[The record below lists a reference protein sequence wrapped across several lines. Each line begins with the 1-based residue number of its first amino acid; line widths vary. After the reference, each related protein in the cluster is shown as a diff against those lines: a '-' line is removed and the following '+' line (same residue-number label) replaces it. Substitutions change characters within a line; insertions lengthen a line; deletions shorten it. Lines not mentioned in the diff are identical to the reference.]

1 MRRLDFPARLPV
13 GEGALGEGAR
23 LRFEPLPISGD
34 ARGHLSGVGAALR
47 VGLWPHS
54 PRRGASWR
62 MERNLEPTRAPQ
74 PQGPALARPLL
85 LYFGSRS
92 RMWLIWTHPTQP
104 PLTLQRLEHH
114 VDVFQAVR
122 IDVVRLSSNH
132 TRAKPKRPTRR
143 RR

>member
-74 PQGPALARPLL
+74 PQGP
-85 LYFGSRS
+85 GSCAGKTTIAIF
-92 RMWLIWTHPTQP
+92 WIPQ
-104 PLTLQRLEHH
+104 Q
-114 VDVFQAVR
+114 DVAHL
-122 IDVVRLSSNH
+122 DSSNAAALDSPAP
-132 TRAKPKRPTRR
+132 RASR
-143 RR
+143 